1 MTKVQA
7 TIQDRRYRVAQW
19 ATGHTGMNALR
30 KIIEHPRYDLVG
42 VYVYS
47 DEKAGRDAGEL
58 SGTEPTGIVTTQDVE
73 DIVAAKP
80 DCVLYMPLLDHE
92 SIDDICRL
100 LESGANVVTPVP
112 RFYHPPSID
121 PEVRTRLEAACER
134 GDTSL
139 YGTGGAPDFITEL
152 FPLAVTI
159 LQRRLDRFSVVQ
171 YADVSGRQSPD
182 FLHRFFGMDPATIDI
197 AEMTKGMARTDTDG
211 ASLRQFADAVGAPL
225 DDLVATAE
233 PGVARNR
240 EELGL
245 LTLEPGT
252 IGAWR
257 NIVTGLRAGKP
268 FLEFS
273 RTFYVTKDLD
283 APWEVRDSGWHVIVE
298 GDAPLDIEIHFP
310 KENYAAV
317 TAGYNGHTAV
327 NAVHAVCSAPSGIRT
342 TDELCL
348 VPYFG

>member
-1 MTKVQA
+1 MTKGQ
-7 TIQDRRYRVAQW
+7 QQRYRVAQW

-30 KIIEHPRYDLVG
+30 KIVEHPLYDLAG

-47 DEKAGRDAGEL
+47 DEKVGRDAGDL
-58 SGTEPTGIVTTQDVE
+58 CGTEPTGIIATRDIE
-73 DIVAAKP
+73 DIIAAKP

-92 SIDDICRL
+92 SIDDMCRL
-100 LESGANVVTPVP
+100 LESGANIVTPVP
-112 RFYHPPSID
+112 SFYHPPSID
-121 PEVRTRLEAACER
+121 PAVRKRLVAACEQ
-134 GDTSL
+134 GKTSL

-171 YADVSGRQSPD
+171 YADVSGRGSPD
-182 FLHRFFGMDPATIDI
+182 FLKRFFGMDPATVDI

-225 DDLVATAE
+225 DDLTATAE
-233 PGVARNR
+233 PAVATKTV
-240 EELGL
+240 ELKL
-245 LTLEPGT
+245 ATIEAGT
-252 IGAWR
+252 VGAWR
-257 NIVTGLRAGKP
+257 NVVTGLRAGLP

-273 RTFYVTKDLD
+273 RTFYVTKDVD
-283 APWEVRDSGWHVIVE
+283 KDWNIRDSGWHVVVE

-327 NAVHAVCSAPSGIRT
+327 NAVHATCSAPSGIRT
-342 TDELCL
+342 TDELRL